1 MSVPVEEI
9 VGTDGF
15 VVIVPVEEI
24 VGTDAFVEIVPVL
37 EIVPLMA
44 VFPDD
49 TVVELALDAA
59 PVLEIVPLIAVF
71 VDDALVA
78 LAPLIDMLEEDV
90 LMLVSIVAE
99 FKYAKD
105 EAEAGLAMVR
115 VQVPESPPEYVPVQ
129 VPLYSANRLFLKC
142 ACALVVSTRLALR

>member
-1 MSVPVEEI
+1 MPVEEI

-15 VVIVPVEEI
+15 VEIVPVEEI

-49 TVVELALDAA
+49 TVVEFALDAA

-90 LMLVSIVAE
+90 LMLVSIVADSNMP
-99 FKYAKD
+99 KMRQKQAW
-105 EAEAGLAMVR
+105 
-115 VQVPESPPEYVPVQ
+115 QW
-129 VPLYSANRLFLKC
+129 
-142 ACALVVSTRLALR
+142 